1 MPENVN
7 GKAIYKLSPSDMAS
21 EMKEFITNYEFVR
34 IVGGCCG
41 TSPAHILELR
51 HTIDEK
57 K

>member
-7 GKAIYKLSPSDMAS
+7 GKAIYKLSPTDMAS